1 MVCLK
6 PILITKNLPKNK
18 FPDGLLVPCGKCIN
32 CAIQKTNEW
41 ALRLE
46 HEQLFSTAQYFITLT
61 YDDKNIPKGY
71 TLRKSDVQK
80 YIKRIRKNVKSKIKY
95 YLCGEYGE
103 KYGRPH
109 YHAIIF
115 TYDCKEWEKIFNE
128 TWKKGIVHVG
138 TVTSRSIRYVVGY
151 TDKKILS
158 WLKQDIGC
166 RQLPFR
172 LMSQGFGVDYAYKNA
187 REIIENKHIKIKGKQ
202 VSIPR
207 YYRNKLGLGS
217 DDMKIVS
224 DSLLLKKFKKYMKQK
239 KLKKMSSHE
248 WHILYSDMQTQGA
261 LNKEARTR
269 LYKKQRLF

>member
-1 MVCLK
+1 M
-6 PILITKNLPKNK
+6 ITKNLPKNK
-18 FPDGLLVPCGKCIN
+18 FPEGLLVPCGKCIN

-46 HEQLFSTAQYFITLT
+46 HEQLFSVIQYFITLT
-61 YDDKNIPKGY
+61 YDEKNCPKDY
-71 TLRKSDVQK
+71 SLKKEHIQK
-80 YIKRIRKNVKSKIKY
+80 YIKRVRKEYGKKLRY
-95 YLCGEYGE
+95 YITAEYGE
-103 KYGRPH
+103 RYGRPH
-109 YHAIIF
+109 YHGIIF
-115 TYDCKEWEKIFNE
+115 GYDEKNIELLNKTLE
-128 TWKKGIVHVG
+128 KKWGKGMVHIG
-138 TVTSRSIRYVVGY
+138 TVTTNSIRYVVGY
-151 TDKKILS
+151 TDKKILT
-158 WLKQDIGC
+158 WLKQDIGY

-187 REIIENKHIKIKGKQ
+187 RELIENKHIKIKGKQ